1 MQDGGG
7 LNIGTD
13 RKWTSRNDSANK
25 PLWAEQ
31 SDSASHLG
39 QSSYYLTKFRG
50 SSDGFVNTDT
60 LHPDI

>member
-1 MQDGGG
+1 MQDGGV

-25 PLWAEQ
+25 PLGAEQ

-39 QSSYYLTKFRG
+39 QSFDKVS
-50 SSDGFVNTDT
+50 GFF
-60 LHPDI
+60 